1 MKKVSI
7 LGATGSIGTSTIDV
21 LNRYP
26 EKFAVRAVTAY
37 SNVQKLADAAKKTN
51 AEVAVIGDAKLFG
64 ELQEALNARQLKTI
78 AKAGEKAI
86 VEEAAD
92 CLLYTSPSPRDM

>member
-51 AEVAVIGDAKLFG
+51 AEVAVIVTPDYLGSFKKPLG
-64 ELQEALNARQLKTI
+64 PVN
-78 AKAGEKAI
+78 
-86 VEEAAD
+86 
-92 CLLYTSPSPRDM
+92 